1 MIPKVQSMV
10 RRSATECRDHYTVPL
25 PGRFICTKCVVF
37 IVICLW
43 LFLPLCRDSI
53 NELAGSLKFPLKKLF
68 VIDGSKRSEHSNAY
82 MWVSLPLFRRL
93 SSHRKHCLDFVW
105 LFVTWQY
112 NLYNLWQ
119 FLFQDRVILWY
130 LNMSASHPSLS
141 LAWSFKM
148 NTMSHHLFL
157 NHHWKTSIDSV
168 QLNQSMVVVYILS
181 PHHTVAYGTG
191 E

>member
-82 MWVSLPLFRRL
+82 MWVFLPLFRRL

-105 LFVTWQY
+105 LLWHDNKICTIYDNFSFGTESYYDTSTWVP
-112 NLYNLWQ
+112 L
-119 FLFQDRVILWY
+119 ILAY
-130 LNMSASHPSLS
+130 LLPEALK
-141 LAWSFKM
+141 W
-148 NTMSHHLFL
+148 
-157 NHHWKTSIDSV
+157 TSCHII
-168 QLNQSMVVVYILS
+168 YFWIITES
-181 PHHTVAYGTG
+181 PI
-191 E
+191 